1 MISPTAPKSLNE
13 MRPSFGPIFRYYA
26 RQLQMFRVPVILML
40 VSVIGASVVGI
51 VQPIAY
57 KLFIDQLVASAGKF
71 SEPVVWNLIT
81 LLAIA
86 IGIRI
91 CGALF
96 WRISGF
102 IASETHPRLRSNL
115 AEEAF
120 ENIFKHSTQFFTD
133 TFSGSLSRKVRGY
146 ADACTDIWETILWT
160 IIPIVVLIVGIIA
173 VLFMRKPFLAMAILA
188 WVIILSVWSA
198 FFVRRKM
205 KNDIDRAAQ
214 DSVVTGIMSDSFSNS
229 SNIKLFNG
237 FQNENQ
243 LFGKELVKQRQLRT
257 RGWRASEWSSVVENV
272 LAIIAEIIAMSIV
285 LSSVSRGTMTV
296 GDVVLVQSYLF
307 NMFDWMFNMNRTMR
321 RLYES
326 LADAKEMV
334 DVLEMPFGVK
344 DVPSAEDLRIHNGA
358 IEFKDVVFNYNQ
370 TRRVLDDFCL
380 NITPREKVAF
390 VGSSGAGKSTIIK
403 LLFRLYDIDGGKI
416 LIDGHDIAHVTQAS
430 LHEAIS
436 LVPQDPVLFHRSL
449 KENIRYGRRDASD
462 ADVIAAA
469 KQARCHDFISQLPQ
483 GYDTL
488 VGERGVKLSG
498 GERQRVAIARAIL
511 RNAPI
516 LVLDEATS
524 SLDSESEAL
533 IQEALSE
540 LMKQKTV
547 IVIAHRLSTIMQMDR
562 IIVMQDGKVV
572 DQGTHDELLKKVGVY
587 QKLWNIQAGGFQ
599 SS

>member
-1 MISPTAPKSLNE
+1 MEE
-13 MRPSFGPIFRYYA
+13 MRPSLGPIFRIYFK
-26 RQLQMFRVPVILML
+26 QLMRFRPQVILML
-40 VSVIGASVVGI
+40 VTVLGASIVGI
-51 VQPIAY
+51 VQPMAY
-57 KLFIDQLVASAGKF
+57 KLFIDLLVGSGGHF
-71 SEPVVWNLIT
+71 SQPLLWNLIT
-81 LLAIA
+81 VLAIA

-91 CGALF
+91 CGSIF
-96 WRISGF
+96 WRLSGF
-102 IASETHPRLRSNL
+102 IGAETHPRLVANL
-115 AEEAF
+115 TEEAF
-120 ENIFKHSTQFFTD
+120 ENIFQQSTQFFTD
-133 TFSGSLSRKVRGY
+133 TFAGSLVRKVRGY
-146 ADACTDIWETILWT
+146 ASACQDIWETILWT
-160 IIPIVVLIVGIIA
+160 IFPIVILISGVVG
-173 VLFMRKPFLAMAILA
+173 VLFFRKPLLALAILV
-188 WVIILSVWSA
+188 WVILLSGWNAYV
-198 FFVRRKM
+198 VRRKI
-205 KNDIDRAAQ
+205 KQDIERAAQ
-214 DSVVTGIMSDSFSNS
+214 DSVVTGRMSDAFTNNA
-229 SNIKLFNG
+229 NIKLFNG
-237 FQNENQ
+237 HDFESAS
-243 LFGKELVKQRQLRT
+243 FADELITQRQLKT
-257 RGWRASEWSSVVENV
+257 RAWKTSEWSMTMENV
-272 LAIIAEIIAMSIV
+272 LGIIVEVVAMSLV
-285 LSSVSRGTMTV
+285 LSFVARGTMTV

-326 LADAKEMV
+326 VADAKEMV
-334 DVLEMPFGVK
+334 DILQMPYGVK
-344 DVPSAEDLRIHNGA
+344 DLPAATELHVQSGA
-358 IEFKDVVFNYNQ
+358 IAFTNVVFNYNQ

-380 NITPREKVAF
+380 NIQPHEKIAF

-416 LIDGHDIAHVTQAS
+416 LIDHQDIAHVTQAS

-449 KENIRYGRRDASD
+449 RENIRYGQRSATDEQ
-462 ADVIAAA
+462 VEQAA

-562 IIVMQDGKVV
+562 IVVMQDGKVV

-599 SS
+599 ST